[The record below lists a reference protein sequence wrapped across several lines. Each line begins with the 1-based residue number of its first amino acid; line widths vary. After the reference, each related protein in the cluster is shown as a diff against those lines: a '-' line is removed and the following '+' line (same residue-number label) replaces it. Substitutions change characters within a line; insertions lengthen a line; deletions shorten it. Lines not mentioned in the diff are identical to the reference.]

1 MTIRWT
7 DYNMSNLKSK
17 HEDEHI
23 NLETKKKENQEIL
36 SEEEQLTL
44 FADIISNYIIK
55 EMLQHH
61 EEWFETLR
69 RLSEKYGETGKSPS
83 VENR

>member
-1 MTIRWT
+1 
-7 DYNMSNLKSK
+7 MSNLKSK

-44 FADIISNYIIK
+44 FADIISNYIIQ

-61 EEWFETLR
+61 EE
-69 RLSEKYGETGKSPS
+69 
-83 VENR
+83 

>member
-1 MTIRWT
+1 
-7 DYNMSNLKSK
+7 MSNLKST
-17 HEDEHI
+17 HDDENI
-23 NLETKKKENQEIL
+23 SLETEKKEKHGIL

-61 EEWFETLR
+61 EE
-69 RLSEKYGETGKSPS
+69 
-83 VENR
+83 